1 MNTARRLLLLLLAL
15 LAAAAFGLAQPGL
28 ARAEDDPEERPQDNA
43 AIAINTK
50 DGSSL
55 FRLAFEIRRVA
66 GDIVDHQNVALA
78 WGQCQSCR
86 TTAIA
91 IQIVLVEG
99 SPSVV
104 TPVNLAVAVNTNCN
118 LCQTFATA
126 YQFVVGTNGPVEFTK
141 EGKRELARIHREL
154 RRLRK
159 EDLSPAELDAR
170 VKALME
176 RVRRV
181 LAEELVPARD
191 RGDGGDD
198 DEDEEDGDDRGGGDD
213 GGADAGDDGGFS
225 PEDTTTTVETQTE
238 SVETETT
245 PTTETETTPTETT
258 ETTTTP

>member
-1 MNTARRLLLLLLAL
+1 MTAARRLFLILLTA
-15 LAAAAFGLAQPGL
+15 LAAAAFALAQPGA
-28 ARAEDDPEERPQDNA
+28 ARADGDDEPEGRPQDNA

-55 FRLAFEIRRVA
+55 FRLAFSIRRVA
-66 GDIVDHQNVALA
+66 GDVVDHQNVALA
-78 WGQCQSCR
+78 WGKCQSCR

-104 TPVNLAVAVNTNCN
+104 TPVNLAVAVNENCN

-141 EGKRELARIHREL
+141 EGRRELARIHREL

-176 RVRRV
+176 RVKRV
-181 LAEELVPARD
+181 LAEELVPAR
-191 RGDGGDD
+191 GGRDED
-198 DEDEEDGDDRGGGDD
+198 DEDSEDDEREEGDD
-213 GGADAGDDGGFS
+213 GGGD
-225 PEDTTTTVETQTE
+225 EVETTTTVETETDT
-238 SVETETT
+238 VETDTVETD
-245 PTTETETTPTETT
+245 TTETETTST